1 MNWFTLALS
10 ATLLWSIVVYLDKFL
25 IDKYLKNRGVGSL
38 ILFSSLFAGII
49 IPILAFINPDVL
61 SIGTTDIFLLEIT
74 GVLSSVA
81 IICYLYA
88 LEHEDTSL
96 VVPFFQLIPVFA
108 LTLGY
113 IFLGEIVTK
122 KEILGGLIIVFGT
135 FILSLEIE
143 EEKSLRI
150 KIKPLLLM
158 CLASLLL
165 ASTDVLYKF
174 ISVGEDFFVTQFWHY
189 VGLFLFGIALYI
201 VITEYRKEFHRILFS
216 SPKAIV
222 GANVGGEILQVL
234 ANIINNKAILLVPV
248 FLVTIVN
255 ANQPMI
261 VFVIG
266 MILTWLVP
274 KVISEKISNKHLLH
288 KGLAIFFIIIG
299 SVVLYT

>member
-38 ILFSSLFAGII
+38 ILFSSLFAGIV

-61 SIGTTDIFLLEIT
+61 SIGTKDIFLLEIT

-108 LTLGY
+108 LALGY
-113 IFLGEIVTK
+113 IFLGEIITK

-189 VGLFLFGIALYI
+189 VGLFLFGIALYV